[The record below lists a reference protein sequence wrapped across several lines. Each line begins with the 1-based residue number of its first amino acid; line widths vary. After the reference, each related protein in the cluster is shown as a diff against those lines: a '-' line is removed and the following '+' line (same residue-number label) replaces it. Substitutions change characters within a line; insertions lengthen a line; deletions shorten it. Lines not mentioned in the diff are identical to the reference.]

1 MTSTPPIRLRDSATL
16 RRQPELRP
24 ADPGLQ

>member
-1 MTSTPPIRLRDSATL
+1 MTSTPPIRLLDSAAVTC
-16 RRQPELRP
+16 QPELRP